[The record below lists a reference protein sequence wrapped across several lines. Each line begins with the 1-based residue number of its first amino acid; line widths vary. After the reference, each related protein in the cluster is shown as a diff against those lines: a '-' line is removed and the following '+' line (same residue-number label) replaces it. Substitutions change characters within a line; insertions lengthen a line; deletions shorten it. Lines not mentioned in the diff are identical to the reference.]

1 MHAHQIFGKDR
12 FNAFDVLFAQ
22 VHCIQI
28 LYTSQLTLNHKLINF
43 QVYLQFYNVLYLIS
57 SLKFRNYIKNVITLK
72 AKYTGLNRLYKLWS
86 FTSSMPRYIT
96 YCSVR
101 VIINLNHTPDN
112 RNYYDEKTWFSNIL
126 LVPFSAK
133 GNWLWH
139 SVFVEFEWLLTND
152 DK

>member
-1 MHAHQIFGKDR
+1 MHTHQIFGMAC
-12 FNAFDVLFAQ
+12 FNAFAVLFAQ

-57 SLKFRNYIKNVITLK
+57 SLKFRNYIKNIFTLK
-72 AKYTGLNRLYKLWS
+72 AKYTGLNRLYKL
-86 FTSSMPRYIT
+86 YVT
-96 YCSVR
+96 YFSVR
-101 VIINLNHTPDN
+101 VLTNLNHTPDN
-112 RNYYDEKTWFSNIL
+112 RKYQDGKNMIFQYSFCS
-126 LVPFSAK
+126 FSAK

>member
-1 MHAHQIFGKDR
+1 MHTHQIFGMAC
-12 FNAFDVLFAQ
+12 FNAFAVLFAQ

-57 SLKFRNYIKNVITLK
+57 SLKFSNYIKNVFTLK
-72 AKYTGLNRLYKLWS
+72 AKYNVLNILYKLWS
-86 FTSSMPRYIT
+86 IELYDCHAKIGIILPTIETIKRKNMIFQYSF
-96 YCSVR
+96 CS
-101 VIINLNHTPDN
+101 
-112 RNYYDEKTWFSNIL
+112 
-126 LVPFSAK
+126 FSAK